1 MNIDIRLSLEFFD
14 HPKTKKLKKRLGLE
28 GVMALIKLWAWT
40 AGNRPGGVLTGLD
53 AEAVELAADWD
64 GEEGAFVATLLN
76 LSLLDDSD
84 GTFAIHDW
92 EDHQAYASKSEERSR
107 RGAAGA
113 AGKWKQDRDEQNRM
127 TRSERLS
134 AARKKGTHTSE
145 EWQEMVHFFGGRCVR
160 CGADDVA
167 PVKDHI
173 VPIYQG
179 GCDSIRNLQPLCR
192 HCNSSKGPENI
203 DYRGDFCLRERL
215 EMPTKWDKNAC
226 ERLQDACDVCV
237 TSGRTPAPET
247 RNQEPETRSIKTHP
261 LPLASEGEE
270 CVLPETRSPDSPDK
284 PSGSRKDGTNPRAER
299 TNPRARGTNPRATGT
314 NPRAC
319 GDTGSQ
325 TMPDS
330 WQDTATEPDGPAK
343 TDAPS
348 RGHPQWP
355 AFLSC
360 FGVYPVQQGQEAA
373 WREWMR
379 LHGNGTLA
387 PAFVIREAI
396 LRLTAEDSRWKR
408 GMAPNMAK
416 WLNGK
421 GWNDE
426 PYMPPGAADSMAQP
440 TVDEINAQ
448 AERAAE
454 ERRKSFAALRA
465 QSERMRYGGLADG
478 GVQ

>member
-1 MNIDIRLSLEFFD
+1 MMNIDIRLSLEFFD

-53 AEAVELAADWD
+53 VEAVELAADWD
-64 GEEGAFVATLLN
+64 GEEGTFVSALLN
-76 LSLLDDSD
+76 LGLLDDSD

-160 CGADDVA
+160 CGADDES

-215 EMPTKWDKNAC
+215 EMPAKWDKNAC

-237 TSGRTPAPET
+237 TSGRTPAPKT
-247 RNQEPETRSIKTHP
+247 KNQEPETRNINTHP
-261 LPLASEGEE
+261 LTPSQGEV
-270 CVLPETRSPDSPDK
+270 CVSPGEVAPPVEQPE
-284 PSGSRKDGTNPRAER
+284 NP
-299 TNPRARGTNPRATGT
+299 PRGR
-314 NPRAC
+314 C
-319 GDTGSQ
+319 
-325 TMPDS
+325 
-330 WQDTATEPDGPAK
+330 PDGPAK

-360 FGVYPVQQGQEAA
+360 FDVYPVQQGQEAA

-426 PYMPPGAADSMAQP
+426 PYMLPRADSADKP

-454 ERRKSFAALRA
+454 ERRKSFDALRA
-465 QSERMRYGGLADG
+465 KSDRLRYAPWTDG